1 MSRSTRLNTAPLAL
15 GTFTVAVVL
24 GIAGF
29 SAAAAGDD
37 WHGNAGYEPGVSPP
51 FKSYGKAYAYKPG
64 GKKYVHKRY
73 AHKKQTATLYG
84 SAKNGGAYHYKPS
97 GYDDHGYKKAHGTYR
112 VNAPVARYGWAPVY
126 RSGYRY
132 NPNHCHR
139 VSKDGYTR
147 NGRKVKFGGT
157 MCYDK
162 HGRGFILNGS
172 RHIIRY
178 Y

>member
-1 MSRSTRLNTAPLAL
+1 MSRSTRLKRIPLTA
-15 GTFTVAVVL
+15 GTFAVAAIL

-29 SAAAAGDD
+29 SAAAVGDD
-37 WHGNAGYEPGVSPP
+37 WHGNAGYEPGVSPQY
-51 FKSYGKAYAYKPG
+51 KSYGKAYAYKPG

-73 AHKKQTATLYG
+73 AYRKQTATAY
-84 SAKNGGAYHYKPS
+84 GGARNGEVDHFKS
-97 GYDDHGYKKAHGTYR
+97 LGYDDHGYKTAHGTYR
-112 VNAPVARYGWAPVY
+112 VDAPVVRFGWAPIY

-132 NPNHCHR
+132 NPNHCHP
-139 VSKDGYTR
+139 VSKKGYTR

-162 HGRGFILNGS
+162 HGHGFILNGS